1 MIKSFNRKLRVF
13 YAWPIIIL
21 GDDGF
26 NNSWLFLVQP
36 GADDSMLPKEGET
49 CLMKFPS
56 SEITYRSSEDD
67 GKKFSRQTRFVS
79 KQAYR
84 VDNPCSQWAVKDDY
98 WERAMAFEVAIP
110 IRAVSPFKPI
120 IKPETAEKGFT
131 RIPRPKEFELKV
143 AFELR
148 LSYSTIGAE
157 LNALG
162 KFKEALN
169 TSPSQLSSELRYRRP
184 AFEYLLRFQPQT
196 HRSLFQAFPHLED
209 PFTRPGSVPTA
220 LMDMFKTMNAQQT
233 AAYKDGLRRI
243 PDRVC
248 FVPGGP
254 GAG

>member
-1 MIKSFNRKLRVF
+1 MIKSFNRKLHVF
-13 YAWPIIIL
+13 YAWPIVIL

-26 NNSWLFLVQP
+26 NNNWLFLVQNGP
-36 GADDSMLPKEGET
+36 DDSMLPKEGET
-49 CLMKFPS
+49 CLMKFPLS
-56 SEITYRSSEDD
+56 DIIYRANEDE
-67 GKKFSRQTRFVS
+67 GKKFHGQTRFVS

-110 IRAVSPFKPI
+110 IRAKSPFEPI
-120 IKPETAEKGFT
+120 IGPETAEKGFT
-131 RIPRPKEFELKV
+131 RIPRSKESELKV

-157 LNALG
+157 MNALG
-162 KFKEALN
+162 KFKETLN
-169 TSPSQLSSELRYRRP
+169 TAPSRLSSELRYRRP
-184 AFEYLLRFQPQT
+184 AFEYLMRFQPQD

-209 PFTRPGSVPTA
+209 PFIRPQSVSTE
-220 LMDMFKTMNAQQT
+220 LMNMFKTMNPQQT
-233 AAYKDGLRRI
+233 AAYKDGLRQI